1 MKYSFFCLVRSS
13 RLAKFEDM
21 KSRALVG
28 LLVLLSLLA
37 GCKSAYYSAWEK
49 FGVYK
54 RDLLK
59 RNVQAARDEEKA
71 ASEQFKDALTRL
83 KEMYGFQGGDLE
95 KTYNTMQKDYDRS
108 VERANAV
115 HKRVKDVDTVA
126 NDLFKEWQK
135 EIGEISSEKLRADS
149 QQKLHETQRHYDEM
163 FAALKRAEKSMDPVL
178 TRFHDQTLYLKH
190 NLNAAAI
197 ASLKG
202 ESTDIQN
209 EISRLL
215 QDMNQAIA
223 RADQFINTL
232 Q

>member
-1 MKYSFFCLVRSS
+1 M
-13 RLAKFEDM
+13 AKFNRM
-21 KSRALVG
+21 KSRALLG
-28 LLVLLSLLA
+28 CLILLSLLS
-37 GCKSAYYSAWEK
+37 GCRSAYYSAWEK

-54 RDLLK
+54 RDILK
-59 RNVQAARDEEKA
+59 KNVKAARDEEKA

-83 KEMYGFQGGDLE
+83 KEMYAFQGGDLE

-108 VERANAV
+108 VERANSV

-126 NDLFKEWQK
+126 NDLFKEWQN
-135 EIGEISSEKLRADS
+135 EIGEMNSEKLRADS
-149 QQKLHETQRHYDEM
+149 QQKLHETQRRYDEM

-178 TRFHDQTLYLKH
+178 TRFHDQVLYLKH

-202 ESTDIQN
+202 ETTNIQA

-215 QDMNQAIA
+215 EEMNNAISQ
-223 RADQFINTL
+223 ADQFISSL
-232 Q
+232 R